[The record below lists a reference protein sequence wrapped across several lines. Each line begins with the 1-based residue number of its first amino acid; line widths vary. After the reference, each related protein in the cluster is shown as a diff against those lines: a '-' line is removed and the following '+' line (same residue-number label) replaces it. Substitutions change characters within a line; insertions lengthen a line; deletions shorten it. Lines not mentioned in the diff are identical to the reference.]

1 VDIEVNGVSLNS
13 QAFIIQE
20 HTMIIVRNVFQLHF
34 GKAKEA
40 KTLVQEQLELMK
52 KYGQPIPRFLTDV
65 TGEFYTLVMEMSFE
79 NLSEYEKSSKETMG
93 TKDFEQWYQK
103 FIPLVQ
109 SGSREI
115 FSIIN

>member
-1 VDIEVNGVSLNS
+1 
-13 QAFIIQE
+13 
-20 HTMIIVRNVFQLHF
+20 MIIVRNVFRLHF

-40 KTLVQEQLELMK
+40 KVLVQEQLELLK
-52 KYGQPIPRFLTDV
+52 KHGQPIPRFLTDV
-65 TGEFYTLVMEMSFE
+65 TGEFYTLIMEMSFE
-79 NLSEYEKSSKETMG
+79 DLTAYEKSSKELMG

-115 FSIIN
+115 FNIVN